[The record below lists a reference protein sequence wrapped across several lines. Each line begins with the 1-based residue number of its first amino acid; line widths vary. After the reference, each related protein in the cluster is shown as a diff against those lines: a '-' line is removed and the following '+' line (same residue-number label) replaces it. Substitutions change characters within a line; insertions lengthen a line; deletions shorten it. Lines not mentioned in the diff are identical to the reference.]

1 MLLFL
6 LTLKCVHR
14 RDAQYWQATVMLA
27 ANVGFLATQNISAPA
42 EAASSISLVLSIGS
56 IISGL
61 LLVRRNR
68 TMAAQDMKTAVR
80 YYSPIKLKLPIF

>member
-6 LTLKCVHR
+6 LTLKSVHHC
-14 RDAQYWQATVMLA
+14 DAQYWQATVMLA
-27 ANVGFLATQNISAPA
+27 TNVGFLATQNIRAPA

-61 LLVRRNR
+61 LLIRRNR
-68 TMAAQDMKTAVR
+68 TIAAQDAKTAVR
-80 YYSPIKLKLPIF
+80 LYSPIKLSII